1 MATVERREQT
11 PGKITYRVRW
21 WADGKQ
27 RSKSF
32 NNAGDAKRFKAVLE
46 GDFANGTFIDPKTGQ
61 KTLNEFTEEWFK
73 DVHDLRPTSREQLR
87 SSVWYHVLPEFGA
100 LPLSGITHA
109 HVQLWTTNMAGR
121 MAASTCRKNVF
132 ALRRILA
139 SAIRHG
145 LIRNNPADGI
155 NLPTPPNAEQRF
167 LNKDEISRLA
177 ASIKPRYRAMV
188 LVAAFGGL
196 RFGEL
201 CALRRDSVD
210 EVKSTVR
217 VTQTLIDV
225 QNRLSFGP
233 PKTKTSVRT
242 VTLPRSVTTEL
253 VKHMEQYVTESNDA
267 LLFTFQNGNPIRRA
281 WFRTRVWLPAT
292 KKAGLTG
299 LRFHDLRHTFV
310 ALWVSLGRNAKEVSK
325 VAGHSSVA
333 FTLDRYGHLYDTDD
347 DGLSDRL
354 DLMLGA

>member
-1 MATVERREQT
+1 MATVQRREQT
-11 PGKITYRVRW
+11 PGTVTYRARW

-27 RSKSF
+27 RSKTF
-32 NNAGDAKRFKAVLE
+32 DNHAEAKRFKAVLE
-46 GDFANGTFIDPKTGQ
+46 GDFANGSFIDPKTGQ
-61 KTLNEFTEEWFK
+61 KTVQEFAEEWFK
-73 DVHDLRPTSREQLR
+73 DVHDLRPTSHEQLR
-87 SSVWYHVLPEFGA
+87 SSVWFHVLPEFGG
-100 LPLSGITHA
+100 LPLSGVTHA
-109 HVQLWTTNMAGR
+109 HVQVWTTSMAAR

-132 ALRRILA
+132 ALRRIMA

-145 LIRNNPADGI
+145 YVKTNPALEVS
-155 NLPTPPNAEQRF
+155 LPTPANTEQRF
-167 LNKDEISRLA
+167 LSQVEVMRLA
-177 ASIKPRYRAMV
+177 EKIHPRYRAMV

-201 CALRRDSVD
+201 CALRRDAVD

-225 QNRLSFGP
+225 KNRLSFGP
-233 PKTKTSVRT
+233 PKTKTSLRT
-242 VTLPRSVTTEL
+242 VTLPRSVMVEL
-253 VKHMEQYVTESNDA
+253 VKHVDA
-267 LLFTFQNGNPIRRA
+267 NVGEDANSLLFTFLSGKPIRRA

-292 KKAGLTG
+292 KRAGLEG

-354 DLMLGA
+354 DAMLGA